1 MTSHEGLGP
10 IMKQQVIL
18 TLFKKNIN
26 IGKLQISV
34 KKSVRKR
41 VR

>member
-18 TLFKKNIN
+18 TLFKKKYKHWEITDFR
-26 IGKLQISV
+26 
-34 KKSVRKR
+34 KKIR
-41 VR
+41 